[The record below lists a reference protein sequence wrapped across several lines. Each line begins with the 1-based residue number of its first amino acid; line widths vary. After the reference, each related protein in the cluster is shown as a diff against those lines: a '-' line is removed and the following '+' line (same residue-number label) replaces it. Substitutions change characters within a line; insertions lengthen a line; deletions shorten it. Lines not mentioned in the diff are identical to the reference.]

1 MLRSWLSLELADYIK
16 NECKAVKL
24 CGTDI
29 PYESS
34 TRCLDVFLCA
44 AKQFNMSV
52 KQAKAS
58 FYKSLNLLLSRGKG
72 KFDDIVMLY
81 LIKTFCLLVLLY
93 GFECLYC
100 TSSYVWL
107 LHNTV
112 VESIGSCFK
121 LMIVRLV
128 SFVAQWIW
136 WQLMMLFLTGVASLD
151 SRCSVQYCG
160 AWFSHH
166 YSVSV
171 IKQVWVNH

>member
-1 MLRSWLSLELADYIK
+1 MLRSWLSLELADDIK

-72 KFDDIVMLY
+72 KFDDIVTLY
-81 LIKTFCLLVLLY
+81 LIKTFCLLVLH
-93 GFECLYC
+93 YC
-100 TSSYVWL
+100 YMVLNVCTAHLVTYDSCIIQSWNL
-107 LHNTV
+107 LEV
-112 VESIGSCFK
+112 VSNS
-121 LMIVRLV
+121 
-128 SFVAQWIW
+128 
-136 WQLMMLFLTGVASLD
+136 
-151 SRCSVQYCG
+151 
-160 AWFSHH
+160 
-166 YSVSV
+166 
-171 IKQVWVNH
+171 